1 MALEFRKQTVSTA
14 SRQNV
19 LQLLKAELQFV
30 ESGGYRRSE
39 RSPWRPPYVFE
50 ESPSCPNYSDRS
62 RPHLC
67 TDCWLMQF
75 VPPDLRDEQVP
86 CRFVQL
92 TPEGVTID
100 SLYRYGSTAET
111 EDLLSDWLQRRIREI
126 ENELTDG
133 PDLPLAANS

>member
-1 MALEFRKQTVSTA
+1 MALEFRKRSDSKAT
-14 SRQNV
+14 RQNV
-19 LQLLKAELQFV
+19 LQSLKTELQFV
-30 ESGGYRRSE
+30 QSGGYRRSE

-75 VPPDLRDEQVP
+75 VTPDLRDEQVP

-92 TPEGVTID
+92 TPEGITID
-100 SLYRYGSTAET
+100 SLYRYGSTSET
-111 EDLLSDWLQRRIREI
+111 EETLSHWLRERIREI
-126 ENELTDG
+126 EGELTDASG
-133 PDLPLAANS
+133 LPLAANS